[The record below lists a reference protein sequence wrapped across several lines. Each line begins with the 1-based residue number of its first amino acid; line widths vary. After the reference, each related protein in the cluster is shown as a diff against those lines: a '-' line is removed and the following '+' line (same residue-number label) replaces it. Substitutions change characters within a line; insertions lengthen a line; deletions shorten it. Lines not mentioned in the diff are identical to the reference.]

1 MSSEKAL
8 RTRAAII
15 AAARGIILKEG
26 IGALTMDRAAQAAG
40 MSKGACMY
48 HFKNKRALHAALI
61 EDYAAHLDGQ
71 MKRHEALVP
80 GFVEWF
86 KTFEADSRDWADV
99 GVALLSNFVHDDELM
114 KPVHDWYQKLWFR
127 IQALPEAER
136 LPRFVAIMALEG
148 FFYTRK
154 SIRHLRNS
162 TRRPTASSTKSSWAR
177 APSEERGTRPDSRL
191 PQACI
196 VLRPGAPASGRFR
209 PAFCASRR
217 MRIDFA
223 VSPFRFFQGAVHDCH
238 DRTFLP

>member
-71 MKRHEALVP
+71 MKRHETLVP

-114 KPVHDWYQKLWFR
+114 KPVHDWYQRLWGR
-127 IQALPEAER
+127 ILALPEEER
-136 LPRFVAIMALEG
+136 VPRFVAIMALEG
-148 FFYTRK
+148 FFYTK
-154 SIRHLRNS
+154 KFGVNPPFAELNMQAYGFINEKLVGHDV
-162 TRRPTASSTKSSWAR
+162 
-177 APSEERGTRPDSRL
+177 PSKKQRS
-191 PQACI
+191 A
-196 VLRPGAPASGRFR
+196 
-209 PAFCASRR
+209 
-217 MRIDFA
+217 
-223 VSPFRFFQGAVHDCH
+223 
-238 DRTFLP
+238 

>member
-71 MKRHEALVP
+71 MKRHEALFEGRPDETLVP

-86 KTFEADSRDWADV
+86 KTFEAET
-99 GVALLSNFVHDDELM
+99 G
-114 KPVHDWYQKLWFR
+114 
-127 IQALPEAER
+127 
-136 LPRFVAIMALEG
+136 
-148 FFYTRK
+148 
-154 SIRHLRNS
+154 
-162 TRRPTASSTKSSWAR
+162 PTW
-177 APSEERGTRPDSRL
+177 
-191 PQACI
+191 
-196 VLRPGAPASGRFR
+196 
-209 PAFCASRR
+209 ASRC
-217 MRIDFA
+217 
-223 VSPFRFFQGAVHDCH
+223 SPTSC
-238 DRTFLP
+238 TTTSS

>member
-71 MKRHEALVP
+71 MKRHEAL
-80 GFVEWF
+80 
-86 KTFEADSRDWADV
+86 FEGRP
-99 GVALLSNFVHDDELM
+99 ALLSNFVHDDELM

-154 SIRHLRNS
+154 FGVNPPFAELN
-162 TRRPTASSTKSSWAR
+162 A
-177 APSEERGTRPDSRL
+177 
-191 PQACI
+191 QAYGFI
-196 VLRPGAPASGRFR
+196 NEKLVGE
-209 PAFCASRR
+209 
-217 MRIDFA
+217 
-223 VSPFRFFQGAVHDCH
+223 GAVR
-238 DRTFLP
+238 RTKDVA

>member
-1 MSSEKAL
+1 MRRPPCKPLRRARFNASGRKIGSVTTIYLHFRQAFPMSSEKAL

-71 MKRHEALVP
+71 MKRHEALFEGRPDETLVP

-86 KTFEADSRDWADV
+86 KTA
-99 GVALLSNFVHDDELM
+99 
-114 KPVHDWYQKLWFR
+114 
-127 IQALPEAER
+127 
-136 LPRFVAIMALEG
+136 
-148 FFYTRK
+148 
-154 SIRHLRNS
+154 SIRPLPSS
-162 TRRPTASSTKSSWAR
+162 TCRPTASSTKSSWAR
-177 APSEERGTRPDSRL
+177 APSEERRTSPDSRL

-196 VLRPGAPASGRFR
+196 VLRPGAPASGRLR
-209 PAFCASRR
+209 CAFCASRR

-223 VSPFRFFQGAVHDCH
+223 VSPLRFFQGAVHDRH
-238 DRTFLP
+238 DRTFLS

>member
-71 MKRHEALVP
+71 MKRHEALFEGRPDETLVP

-114 KPVHDWYQKLWFR
+114 KPVHDWYQKLWFH

-154 SIRHLRNS
+154 FGVNPPFAELN
-162 TRRPTASSTKSSWAR
+162 A
-177 APSEERGTRPDSRL
+177 
-191 PQACI
+191 QAYGFI
-196 VLRPGAPASGRFR
+196 NEKLVGE
-209 PAFCASRR
+209 
-217 MRIDFA
+217 
-223 VSPFRFFQGAVHDCH
+223 GAVR
-238 DRTFLP
+238 RTKDVA